1 MSKPFTPIH
10 VMTEAFR
17 KAMYDIVAKER
28 EKQRQSTTQEQ
39 TPAQRKTK
47 EDKCVHNKK

>member
-28 EKQRQSTTQEQ
+28 EKRRHSTTQEQ

-47 EDKCVHNKK
+47 EGKCVHNQK

>member
-1 MSKPFTPIH
+1 MSRPFTPIH

-17 KAMYDIVAKER
+17 KAMYDIVAEA
-28 EKQRQSTTQEQ
+28 QEQ

-47 EDKCVHNKK
+47 EGKCVHNQK

>member
-1 MSKPFTPIH
+1 MSRPFTPIH

-28 EKQRQSTTQEQ
+28 EKRRHSTTQEQ
-39 TPAQRKTK
+39 TPAPQKTK
-47 EDKCVHNKK
+47 EGKYVHNKK

>member
-1 MSKPFTPIH
+1 MSRPFTPIH
-10 VMTEAFR
+10 VMTEVFR
-17 KAMYDIVAKER
+17 KSMYDIVAEAQ

>member
-10 VMTEAFR
+10 AMTEAFR
-17 KAMYDIVAKER
+17 KAMCDIVAEAQ

-39 TPAQRKTK
+39 TPAPRKTK
-47 EDKCVHNKK
+47 EGKCVHNKK

>member
-17 KAMYDIVAKER
+17 KAMYDIVAEA
-28 EKQRQSTTQEQ
+28 QEQ
-39 TPAQRKTK
+39 TTRT
-47 EDKCVHNKK
+47 

>member
-10 VMTEAFR
+10 VMTEALR
-17 KAMYDIVAKER
+17 NAMYDIVAEAQ

-47 EDKCVHNKK
+47 EGKCVHNKK